1 MNNIKGFMLGLCGS
15 IILLLLVDACSKVYA
30 QEHYPGPGWIG
41 YNCDSLHDPYQNVLC
56 NTIAMERLVLQENG
70 WEIWEFDDSY
80 ILLEDREE
88 RFTWDCLMD
97 NDTDK
102 ANQFFCEVM
111 MGYNYE

>member
-1 MNNIKGFMLGLCGS
+1 MKIMHGIFLLICFVILAFSIKAL
-15 IILLLLVDACSKVYA
+15 YA
-30 QEHYPGPGWIG
+30 EEHYPGPGWVG

-56 NTIAMERLVLQENG
+56 NTIAMEQLIIQENG

-97 NDTDK
+97 DNTDK
-102 ANQFFCEVM
+102 ANQFFCEVI

>member
-1 MNNIKGFMLGLCGS
+1 MKISTGIFMLICFIIIAFS
-15 IILLLLVDACSKVYA
+15 IKSLYA
-30 QEHYPGPGWIG
+30 TEHYPGPGWVG

-56 NTIAMERLVLQENG
+56 NTIAMEQLVIQENG

-97 NDTDK
+97 DDTDK
-102 ANQFFCEVM
+102 ANQFFCEVI

>member
-1 MNNIKGFMLGLCGS
+1 MKTSIGIVMLICFVVIAFSIKSL
-15 IILLLLVDACSKVYA
+15 YA
-30 QEHYPGPGWIG
+30 EEHYPGPGWVG

-56 NTIAMERLVLQENG
+56 NTIAMEQLVIQENG
-70 WEIWEFDDSY
+70 WEVWEFDDSY

-97 NDTDK
+97 DDTDK
-102 ANQFFCEVM
+102 ANQFFCEVI